1 MFRTSRGPWGVV
13 HQCRDRVT
21 GALYAAKSIAKQ
33 VKWLIKEVDQIVRLC
48 ISASFLQGSSDQP
61 FPAQKVALLKYL
73 NHPNVV
79 RYTVLKIAPQ
89 SQAHFQAEFLSL
101 SLSVG
106 QVRVKEVFE
115 EDDCWYLVQELVSGG
130 RVVDQ

>member
-33 VKWLIKEVDQIVRLC
+33 VKWLIKEEVDQVVRLC
-48 ISASFLQGSSDQP
+48 IFASFLQGSSDQP

-79 RYTVLKIAPQ
+79 RYTALKIAPL
-89 SQAHFQAEFLSL
+89 F
-101 SLSVG
+101 
-106 QVRVKEVFE
+106 
-115 EDDCWYLVQELVSGG
+115 SGSFPG
-130 RVVDQ
+130 